1 MILSISCD
9 VHSRSGRTFRM
20 GSVLDEWLTPFVFD
34 EVDRC
39 GVQNGRRLGVTI
51 GLSPTL
57 RKIPYCIP

>member
-1 MILSISCD
+1 MGQNVFLLIFK
-9 VHSRSGRTFRM
+9 HFRM
-20 GSVLDEWLTPFVFD
+20 GSVLDEWLTPSVFD

-57 RKIPYCIP
+57 RKILHRYVP